1 MRNIILS
8 FLLYS
13 SLLSDIPFKPG
24 ETLKYNASFGGVP
37 AANASLKVIG
47 KKKLDDI
54 MTYHVQF
61 TAKSKGLISY
71 LFPINDKIDL
81 WLSEDS
87 LFTIKESS
95 FIKEGSYEYSR
106 EMIFNHQ
113 SGNVLLENDTLQIPK
128 GTQSPYS
135 LFYFFRN
142 KDIANMTLDTLN
154 TIQGKRV
161 TPLNILIEE
170 DIEIIV
176 PAGKFVCT
184 KVIPVKSN
192 KKKFKNKSQMSILF
206 SNDDNQYPVKIWLT
220 MKYGSL
226 VLELDS
232 IIN

>member
-1 MRNIILS
+1 
-8 FLLYS
+8 
-13 SLLSDIPFKPG
+13 
-24 ETLKYNASFGGVP
+24 
-37 AANASLKVIG
+37 
-47 KKKLDDI
+47 
-54 MTYHVQF
+54 
-61 TAKSKGLISY
+61 
-71 LFPINDKIDL
+71 
-81 WLSEDS
+81 
-87 LFTIKESS
+87 
-95 FIKEGSYEYSR
+95 
-106 EMIFNHQ
+106 
-113 SGNVLLENDTLQIPK
+113 
-128 GTQSPYS
+128 
-135 LFYFFRN
+135 
-142 KDIANMTLDTLN
+142 MTLDTLN